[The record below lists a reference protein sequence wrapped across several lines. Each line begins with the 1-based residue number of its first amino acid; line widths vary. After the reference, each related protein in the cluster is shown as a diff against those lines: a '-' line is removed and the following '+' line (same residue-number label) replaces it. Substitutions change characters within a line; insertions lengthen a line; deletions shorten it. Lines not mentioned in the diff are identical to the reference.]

1 MKKLNFVF
9 LFVFLFSSFSF
20 GQELTAKS
28 KTLLRGIRYDLV
40 SSEYFLGDVAMD
52 RDVSLM
58 AYDDGY
64 VYSAHRI
71 KLYSATADSVL
82 SLVDYA
88 IDFFIKNE
96 KGTTVVYRDLAFSVD
111 GSQIVTRCRIT
122 SDDGYKRFSLS
133 ELKKIKKSLLN
144 FINHANN

>member
-1 MKKLNFVF
+1 MKKLNAVF
-9 LFVFLFSSFSF
+9 LFVFLFSSFCF

-28 KTLLRGIRYDLV
+28 KTLLRGIRYELV

-52 RDVSLM
+52 RNVSLM

-71 KLYSATADSVL
+71 NLYSAPADSVL

-88 IDFFIKNE
+88 IDFFTKNG
-96 KGTTVVYRDLAFSVD
+96 KGTTVVYRDLALSVD
-111 GSQIVTRCRIT
+111 NSQIGTHCRIT